1 MAEVFVSS
9 EDACSNVSLFETAT
23 YDTITLL
30 ATYATR
36 VGTSLIFSCVL
47 LPTSRTLMIND

>member
-1 MAEVFVSS
+1 MVEVFVSS
-9 EDACSNVSLFETAT
+9 EDASSNVSLLENAT
-23 YDTITLL
+23 YDSITLL
-30 ATYATR
+30 ATYVTR